1 MASSGL
7 SAERA
12 ERLGRSA
19 IASGAMFAVTVVAA
33 TVYTSSGGAARDL
46 LVQEL
51 LVNIVIVMGL
61 QVFIGSTGILSFGHL
76 AFAQIAAYGVA
87 LTAIPAATKVG
98 TLPEIPFG
106 LGDVELG
113 PVGATVVAVVAATIL
128 GAVIGVA
135 IARAGGLA
143 ATMITLAVL
152 FAVDQVVKNWQEM
165 TRGAGG
171 LSSVPRLTTNTWLWL
186 AALVA
191 LLVAH
196 VFRETRAGRFA
207 VAARDDE
214 IAAPAIGINVFWPR
228 WTAWVVSVALV
239 ALAGALRVQMIGSTN
254 PKQYTLDVGILLL
267 AMLVVGGMR
276 TVSGAFVG
284 TAVITIGNEAARQI
298 GDTHEIERLPELF
311 LGVALLIVMLLR
323 PGGLLGD
330 ADIAAWL
337 QRRWH
342 RSRRREAASPGA
354 LAGDEPA
361 SDEAPARSAA
371 SSGTGSGWG
380 ADSESGSGALV
391 VRDVVVRFGGFR
403 ALDGAALR
411 VRPGE
416 IVGLIG
422 PNGAGKTTLF
432 NVVNGLVA
440 EESGTVM
447 LGDRDLSHD
456 PPHRIARAGLARTFQ
471 NLRLFGTQ
479 SVRENVAL
487 AALAAR
493 RYRPERVTVEV
504 DDLLAQAGLLDVADR
519 RAATLDYGNQ
529 RRLEL
534 ARAAALAPEF
544 LLLDEPTSGMSNAES
559 LAMVDHVRTTAR
571 HVGAG
576 VLVID
581 HDLAFV
587 TRISDHIVAL
597 AEGRVIAE
605 GTPDEIADDHAVA
618 EAYLGRRDASTPP

>member
-1 MASSGL
+1 MPSSGL

-87 LTAIPAATKVG
+87 LTTIPAATKVG
-98 TLPEIPFG
+98 TLPDIPFG

-171 LSSVPRLTTNTWLWL
+171 LSSVPRLTTNPWLWL

-361 SDEAPARSAA
+361 SDEVPARSAA

-380 ADSESGSGALV
+380 ADSGSGSGALV

-504 DDLLAQAGLLDVADR
+504 DDLLAQAGLLAVAER

-534 ARAAALAPEF
+534 ARAAALSPEF